1 MDEYMADLRDV
12 WWREISGLWRI
23 VIVVLIC
30 MIVAAFV
37 CSAAFVAYLAV
48 IRITIPVTRA
58 IFLVLLILSTGS
70 CFVLFLYNLEFG
82 GGRLE
87 IASHWGGLGGGLGG
101 WRVSKSL
108 TYLIATTGLVVLL
121 ATVISHQVEMP
132 KPSVLDPYILER
144 YRSTIQLSQR
154 LGVKS
159 LTYKVVDAKLVLSGV
174 TDQINANKVWD
185 EIKLANP
192 AYDDI
197 QVNFTIQNGSA
208 IPK

>member
-1 MDEYMADLRDV
+1 MADFRDV
-12 WWREISGLWRI
+12 WRREISGLWRV
-23 VIVVLIC
+23 VIVALIC
-30 MIVAAFV
+30 MIVAAFGS
-37 CSAAFVAYLAV
+37 SAGFVAYQAV
-48 IRITIPVTRA
+48 IRNTIPVTRA

-82 GGRLE
+82 DGRLE
-87 IASHWGGLGGGLGG
+87 ITSHWGGLGGGLGG
-101 WRVSKSL
+101 WRVSKSF
-108 TYLIATTGLVVLL
+108 TYLLATTGLVALL

-132 KPSVLDPYILER
+132 KPSLLDPYLLER

-154 LGVKS
+154 LGVKN

-174 TDQINANKVWD
+174 TDQINASKVWD

-192 AYDDI
+192 NYDDI

-208 IPK
+208 TPK